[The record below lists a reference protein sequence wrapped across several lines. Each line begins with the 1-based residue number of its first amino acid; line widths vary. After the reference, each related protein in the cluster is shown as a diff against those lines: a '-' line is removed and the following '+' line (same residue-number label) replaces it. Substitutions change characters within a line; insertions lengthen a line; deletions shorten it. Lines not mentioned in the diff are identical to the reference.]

1 MNMNSSPSLSGL
13 QAQNINAG
21 LESGAFLHQV
31 LIAIRVSMMMLILCG
46 VLYTG
51 VVTGLGQL
59 LFPFQAA
66 GSMIQQNGQNI
77 GSIHIG
83 QEFVSDRYFHGRPSA
98 AGYDPIA
105 TGGSNLAPS
114 NPELRARVAADSTA
128 IQTLEGVKAEQIPVD
143 MLAASGAGLDP
154 HISPASAY
162 LQSPRIARIRN
173 LDEAQVN
180 ALIAEHTDMPQW
192 GMLGQPRVNVLM
204 LNLALDAAQLK

>member
-1 MNMNSSPSLSGL
+1 MNVS
-13 QAQNINAG
+13 

-31 LIAIRVSMMMLILCG
+31 FIAIRASIMMLILCG

-51 VVTGLGQL
+51 VVTSLGQL

-98 AGYDPIA
+98 AGYDPTA

-114 NPELRARVAADSTA
+114 NPELRARVATDSAA

-162 LQSPRIARIRN
+162 LQSPRIARVRN

-192 GMLGQPRVNVLM
+192 GVLGQPRVNVLM
-204 LNLALDAAQLK
+204 LNLALDAAQPE